1 MLTGEDKLGKC
12 DVIEIKVNWRQLY
25 VEPTVLLIGDLLF
38 VAYFLSMPELP
49 QGSQE
54 WLTVGIMALATV
66 GLVLFSVKYMWKFL
80 VPIFILFHWSN
91 GSVYIKAISGSQ
103 RLSSCN
109 DLLAIQQTAATKFR
123 PGLFVLNFTTG
134 RNIYLL
140 DDGSNELVQFLTELS
155 RYSKVSISEL
165 DHYDST
171 KTRPQSSAESTLY
184 TISVY

>member
-1 MLTGEDKLGKC
+1 M
-12 DVIEIKVNWRQLY
+12 IEIRTNWRIIYL
-25 VEPTVLLIGDLLF
+25 EPVAFLF
-38 VAYFLSMPELP
+38 VIVVFLGCLISSPGVP
-49 QGSQE
+49 VDRQE
-54 WLTVGIMALATV
+54 WTTLAIVVAATIAFAV
-66 GLVLFSVKYMWKFL
+66 VSSKYIGRLL
-80 VPIFILFHWSN
+80 VPKSILLDPAN
-91 GSVYIKAISGSQ
+91 ASVRVKRISGSQ